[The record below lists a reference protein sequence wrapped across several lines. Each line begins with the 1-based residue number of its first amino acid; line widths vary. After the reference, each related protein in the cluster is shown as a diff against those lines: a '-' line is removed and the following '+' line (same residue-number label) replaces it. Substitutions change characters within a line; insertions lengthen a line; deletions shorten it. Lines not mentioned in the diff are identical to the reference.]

1 MSRGGKNWDAHVE
14 HAEEIARSAGF
25 KGLRER
31 IVELS
36 GLHGGE
42 VVVDVGSG
50 TGLLTLAIADT
61 ASTIWAIDSS
71 PSMGE
76 YLKVKAQ
83 SGGWENVH
91 TVLASAAS
99 LPLVDGIADVVMS
112 NYCYHEMREEDK
124 RRALSEA
131 YRVLKPGG
139 RLVVGDMMFSLS
151 PVGARDRKVV
161 LDKVVSIGRRGLPGI
176 WRLLKNSMR
185 LLLGRWEHPAN
196 ADWWRNALVEAGFEQ
211 ASIETFAHEGGIAFA
226 VRPSGVGTTGLRP
239 DSSSQGISQR
249 RSSGAESQAVPSGSG

>member
-25 KGLRER
+25 NGLRRR

-36 GLHGGE
+36 QLHGGE
-42 VVVDVGSG
+42 VIVDVGSG
-50 TGLLTLAIADT
+50 TGLLTLAVAEK
-61 ASTIWAIDSS
+61 ASAVWAIDSS
-71 PSMGE
+71 HAMGE
-76 YLKVKAQ
+76 YLRVKAQ
-83 SGGWENVH
+83 SGGFQNVQ

-124 RRALSEA
+124 RRALAEA

-139 RLVVGDMMFSLS
+139 RLVIGDMMFSLS

-161 LDKVVSIGRRGLPGI
+161 FDKVVSIGKRGLPGI
-176 WRLLKNSMR
+176 WRLLKNSIR
-185 LLLGRWEHPAN
+185 LLSGRWEHPAN
-196 ADWWRNALVEAGFEQ
+196 AAWWRSALVEAGFEQ
-211 ASIETFAHEGGIAFA
+211 SSIETFAHEGGIAFGI
-226 VRPSGVGTTGLRP
+226 RPQSATGRP
-239 DSSSQGISQR
+239 GGSPSLGSSQP
-249 RSSGAESQAVPSGSG
+249 RSADAAILAVPSGSH